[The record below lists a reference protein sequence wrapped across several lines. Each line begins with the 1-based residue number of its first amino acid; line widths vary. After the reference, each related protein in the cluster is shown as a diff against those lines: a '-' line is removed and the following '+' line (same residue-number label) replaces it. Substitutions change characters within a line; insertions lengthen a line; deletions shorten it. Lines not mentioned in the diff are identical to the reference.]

1 MLQEMKMPLPIDKD
15 ISVQGRAYVTI
26 SRKYSIAKAL
36 LKLNEN
42 F

>member
-15 ISVQGRAYVTI
+15 ILVQGRAYVTI

-36 LKLNEN
+36 LKLN
-42 F
+42 